1 MTLDDLPPAC
11 MTVDGLEGTQA
22 RVELPDGSTEVWSLA
37 SLPKGVQEGEI
48 VRLTVTGGDLDM
60 EIDHART
67 RAQSAASSD
76 ALDALNAGAPSGDV
90 DL

>member
-1 MTLDDLPPAC
+1 MTLDDLPPAF

-22 RVELPDGSTEVWSLA
+22 RVELPDGSREVWSLA
-37 SLPKGVQEGEI
+37 SLPKGIQEGDV

-67 RAQSAASSD
+67 QAQRAASR
-76 ALDALNAGAPSGDV
+76 AVLDALNAGAPSGDV